1 MVRATDRMNLTYN
14 ELCEELNA
22 LERQGR
28 VFVLAPE
35 RPISV
40 SRVEGNMEKLGAL
53 YWQGYTEGLNC
64 LDRLSEYLG
73 EPV

>member
-1 MVRATDRMNLTYN
+1 MNLTYN

-53 YWQGYTEGLNC
+53 YWQGYTEALNS
-64 LDRLSEYLG
+64 LDALSEYLG
-73 EPV
+73 QPL